1 MLSMKIRYSPT
12 QKNNVFVHRTNTS
25 GYAGDPVSK
34 GCILINGKV
43 DHNGKSQWTNF
54 ENQIGNNGFKL
65 VLRRR

>member
-1 MLSMKIRYSPT
+1 MLET
-12 QKNNVFVHRTNTS
+12 Q
-25 GYAGDPVSK
+25 YLK
-34 GCILINGKV
+34 GVLLINGKV